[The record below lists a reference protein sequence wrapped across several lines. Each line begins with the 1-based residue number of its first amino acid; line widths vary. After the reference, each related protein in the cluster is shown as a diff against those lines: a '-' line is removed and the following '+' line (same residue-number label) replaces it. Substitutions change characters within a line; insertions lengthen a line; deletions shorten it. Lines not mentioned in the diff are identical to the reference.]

1 MGLPL
6 SICFRKFAKIW
17 VRSVGGAMIFDF
29 GKVRRLKLAS
39 SILTKSW
46 ITRLLLELVWT
57 IKKKDATYLDVLDD
71 LVFQSSAACT
81 LRSE

>member
-1 MGLPL
+1 
-6 SICFRKFAKIW
+6 
-17 VRSVGGAMIFDF
+17 MIFDF